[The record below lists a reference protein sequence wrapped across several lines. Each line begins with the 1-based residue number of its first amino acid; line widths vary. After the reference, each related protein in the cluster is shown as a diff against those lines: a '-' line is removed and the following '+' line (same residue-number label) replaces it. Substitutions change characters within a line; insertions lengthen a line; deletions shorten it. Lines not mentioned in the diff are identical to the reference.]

1 MVSSCQTKPLAQR
14 VLGIIQSSNRQIIA
28 ALKNLELNLALPTI
42 VEFDIN
48 NQIVSIH
55 AFNATDIGQPLNK
68 QAVNIIASGPSI
80 ADVDFTNLLNT
91 ATIFINGS
99 ISLTAQHKFTNIV
112 GYVISDARFIL
123 HQYDILEKY
132 YNGQPLYATLAVLE
146 ALAIAHPEIIEK
158 HHHQM
163 HIIYPVDRPWGVK
176 ANGSEF
182 SRLLLKDALKYQALN
197 RKRPLSAFAKHPQ
210 FIIDSQ
216 HQPTPI
222 GLSLDITHGFVEAG
236 TVAYVA
242 TQLAFSRGAGTLHLY
257 GIDLLNND
265 KPRFYENK
273 ERSAPTTLNDVMS
286 NTIVPSFNLLAKTY
300 QQLGVNIVNHSPI
313 SQSLFDFN

>member
-1 MVSSCQTKPLAQR
+1 M
-14 VLGIIQSSNRQIIA
+14 
-28 ALKNLELNLALPTI
+28 ALPTI

-48 NQIVSIH
+48 NQIISIH

-80 ADVDFTNLLNT
+80 ADVDFTDLLNT

-123 HQYDILEKY
+123 HQCDILEKY
-132 YNGQPLYATLAVLE
+132 YTSQPLYATLAVLE
-146 ALAIAHPEIIEK
+146 ALAIVHPEIIEK

-163 HIIYPVDRPWGVK
+163 RIIYPVDRPWGVK
-176 ANGSEF
+176 ANDSEF
-182 SRLLLKDALKYQALN
+182 SRLLLKEALKYQALN
-197 RKRPLSAFAKHPQ
+197 RKTPLSAFAKHPQ

-216 HQPTPI
+216 HQPTSI

-242 TQLAFSRGAGTLHLY
+242 TQLAFSRGAGGLHLY

-273 ERSAPTTLNDVMS
+273 ERIAPTTLSDVMS

-300 QQLGVNIVNHSPI
+300 QQLGVKTLNHSPI
-313 SQSLFDFN
+313 SQELFDFN

>member
-14 VLGIIQSSNRQIIA
+14 VLGIIQSPNRQIIA
-28 ALKNLELNLALPTI
+28 ALKNLESNLALPTI

-48 NQIVSIH
+48 NQIIPIH
-55 AFNATDIGQPLNK
+55 AFNAADIGQPLNK
-68 QAVNIIASGPSI
+68 QAVNIIAAGPSI
-80 ADVDFTNLLNT
+80 ADVDFTDLLNM

-132 YNGQPLYATLAVLE
+132 YTGQPLYATLAVLE

-158 HHHQM
+158 YHYQM
-163 HIIYPVDRPWGVK
+163 RIIYPVDRPWGVK
-176 ANGSEF
+176 ANDAEF
-182 SRLLLKDALKYQALN
+182 SRLLLKKYPKYQALN
-197 RKRPLSAFAKHPQ
+197 TKTPLSAFAQHPQ

-216 HQPTPI
+216 HQPAPI

-242 TQLAFSRGAGTLHLY
+242 TQLAFSRGAGALHLY
-257 GIDLLNND
+257 GIDLLNSD
-265 KPRFYENK
+265 KPRFYENN
-273 ERSAPTTLNDVMS
+273 ERSAPTTLSDVMS

-300 QQLGVNIVNHSPI
+300 QQLGVKTVNHSPI
-313 SQSLFDFN
+313 SQALFDFN

>member
-1 MVSSCQTKPLAQR
+1 M
-14 VLGIIQSSNRQIIA
+14 
-28 ALKNLELNLALPTI
+28 ALPPI
-42 VEFDIN
+42 IEFDIN
-48 NQIVSIH
+48 NQIIPIH
-55 AFNATDIGQPLNK
+55 VFNAADAQQHLHK

-80 ADVDFTNLLNT
+80 ADVDFTGLLNS

-99 ISLTAQHKFTNIV
+99 ISLTSQYQFTNIV

-132 YNGQPLYATLAVLE
+132 YSGQPLYATLAVLE
-146 ALAIAHPEIIEK
+146 ALAIAHPEILEK
-158 HHHQM
+158 HHGQ
-163 HIIYPVDRPWGVK
+163 IRVIYPVDRPWGVK
-176 ANGSEF
+176 ANDSGC
-182 SRLLLKDALKYQALN
+182 SRLLLKSGLKRQVLD
-197 RKRPLSAFAKHPQ
+197 RKTPLSEFAQHPQ
-210 FIIDSQ
+210 FVIDSH

-222 GLSLDITHGFVEAG
+222 GLSLDMTYGFIEAG

-265 KPRFYENK
+265 KPRFYESNK
-273 ERSAPTTLNDVMS
+273 RSAPTTLNNVMS
-286 NTIVPSFNLLAKTY
+286 STIVPSFNLLAKSY
-300 QQLGVNIVNHSPI
+300 QKFGVTTVNHSPI